1 MRVGAGAAIQKCL
14 TELGSTPLTTS
25 ATMAEL
31 IRRPELTYQV
41 LSPIDPDRPDLPF
54 DVQEEINIEIKY
66 EGYITRQERQVEQ
79 FRKMEEKKKNLSKET
94 LEYRIWE
101 YIEGL
106 ADIRSDLQKVFGND
120 IPIMRSFELYLGRLS
135 YYWKL
140 YKDKN
145 NGSKKT

>member
-1 MRVGAGAAIQKCL
+1 
-14 TELGSTPLTTS
+14 
-25 ATMAEL
+25 
-31 IRRPELTYQV
+31 
-41 LSPIDPDRPDLPF
+41 
-54 DVQEEINIEIKY
+54 
-66 EGYITRQERQVEQ
+66 
-79 FRKMEEKKKNLSKET
+79 MEEKKKNLSKET

-106 ADIRSDLQKVFGND
+106 ADIRNDLQKVFGND

-145 NGSKKT
+145 NGNKKT

>member
-1 MRVGAGAAIQKCL
+1 
-14 TELGSTPLTTS
+14 
-25 ATMAEL
+25 
-31 IRRPELTYQV
+31 
-41 LSPIDPDRPDLPF
+41 
-54 DVQEEINIEIKY
+54 
-66 EGYITRQERQVEQ
+66 
-79 FRKMEEKKKNLSKET
+79 MEEKNLSKET

-106 ADIRSDLQKVFGND
+106 ADIRNDLQKVFGND

-145 NGSKKT
+145 NGSKKN